1 MRIKMRSSIT
11 AIAFLCLIAF
21 VEASAQEP
29 VAPWRSDPVFQRLA
43 AELDR
48 VPAIDMHTH
57 LIQPGEFNPALGD
70 VGPLMIRS
78 SHPWLPSAISKRFGV
93 KARTDNW
100 PATVDAISSARAT
113 MVRRLG
119 EHGYWMDHLDYSAT
133 EVALVNQYEQK
144 GTDGKRLRWVPHATM
159 LLYPLPAEHLMALS
173 PSHKTDISEAQKYL
187 HGLFKEANLVEQQL
201 DLPTYIRFVNDTLRR
216 WQTQGAVGIKF
227 WDAYLRTLRIA
238 DVPASEATAL
248 FSKGRR
254 TSLSRNEYLSLQ
266 DHLWRHILLE
276 AGRIKLPVHIHSSF
290 GVPPFLKT
298 LDSDV
303 RNLED
308 VLVDPKVFETP
319 IVLIHG
325 GAPWY
330 EVASYLALKPN
341 VWIDISALGF
351 LRPVPE
357 LADILRKYFLFAP
370 DKVLFGTDAGNA
382 PSVPGGADVQHIIVS
397 RTVRDALYLA
407 LSGLI
412 RDGVIS
418 EKEASQIGRG
428 VLRENA
434 RRLHGWK

>member
-1 MRIKMRSSIT
+1 
-11 AIAFLCLIAF
+11 
-21 VEASAQEP
+21 
-29 VAPWRSDPVFQRLA
+29 
-43 AELDR
+43 
-48 VPAIDMHTH
+48 
-57 LIQPGEFNPALGD
+57 
-70 VGPLMIRS
+70 
-78 SHPWLPSAISKRFGV
+78 
-93 KARTDNW
+93 
-100 PATVDAISSARAT
+100 

-133 EVALVNQYEQK
+133 EVALINQYEQK
-144 GTDGKRLRWVPHATM
+144 GTDGKRLRWVPHATI
-159 LLYPLPAEHLMALS
+159 LLHPLPAEHLMARS
-173 PSHKTDISEAQKYL
+173 PSHRADISEAQEHL
-187 HGLFKEANLVEQQL
+187 RRLFKEANVVEQQL
-201 DLPTYIRFVNDTLRR
+201 DLPAYIRFVNQTLRR

-227 WDAYLRTLRIA
+227 FDAYLRTLRIA
-238 DVPASEATAL
+238 TVPESEAKAL
-248 FSKGRR
+248 FSKGLR
-254 TSLSRNEYLSLQ
+254 TSLRRDEYIALQ

-276 AGRIKLPVHIHSSF
+276 AGRIRLPVHIHSSF
-290 GVPPFLKT
+290 GVPPFLRT

-308 VLVDPKVFETP
+308 VLADEKFFETP

-370 DKVLFGTDAGNA
+370 EKVLFGTDAGNA

-397 RTVRDALYLA
+397 RAVRDALYLA

-412 RDGVIS
+412 RDGVIT
-418 EKEASQIGRG
+418 ERKALEMGRG

>member
-1 MRIKMRSSIT
+1 MMRRSIT
-11 AIAFLCLIAF
+11 VTLLCLLAF

-29 VAPWRSDPVFQRLA
+29 VAPWRSDPVFKRLA

-57 LIQPGEFNPALGD
+57 LIQPGEFDPALGEM
-70 VGPLMIRS
+70 GPLMIRS
-78 SHPWLPSAISKRFGV
+78 SHPWLPSTISKRFGV
-93 KARTDNW
+93 KVLTENW
-100 PATVDAISSARAT
+100 PATVDAIKSARA
-113 MVRRLG
+113 MKVRRLG
-119 EHGYWMDHLDYSAT
+119 ERGYWWDHLDYSAT
-133 EVALVNQYEQK
+133 EIALVNQYEQK
-144 GTDGKRLRWVPHATM
+144 GTDLKRLRWVPHATIF
-159 LLYPLPAEHLMALS
+159 LYPLPAEHLTALS
-173 PSHKTDISEAQKYL
+173 PSHKADIEEAQKYL
-187 HGLFKEANLVEQQL
+187 QGLFKETNVVEQQL
-201 DLPTYIRFVNDTLRR
+201 DLPAYIRFINDTLRR

-238 DVPASEATAL
+238 DVPASEAAAL
-248 FSKGRR
+248 FLKGRT
-254 TSLSRNEYLSLQ
+254 TSLSRNEYIALQ
-266 DHLWRHILLE
+266 DYLWRHILLE

-308 VLVDPKVFETP
+308 VLTDPKFFETS

-357 LADILRKYFLFAP
+357 LADILRKYFVFAP
-370 DKVLFGTDAGNA
+370 EKVLFGTDAGNA
-382 PSVPGGADVQHIIVS
+382 PTVPGGADVQHIIVS

-418 EKEASQIGRG
+418 EQKALQIGRG